1 MAKFSGMKELRYLNK
16 YLHKY
21 RKLLV
26 WGTVFVIISN
36 LFQIFPAQLVRQA
49 IDLVVEEIQA
59 VRQTGADETTA
70 SFYRSL
76 TLLSVL
82 ILVMALLRGF
92 FLYLVRQTIIVM
104 SRHIEFDLKN
114 EIFAHY
120 QQLSLSFYRRNN
132 TGDLMNRISEDVSR
146 VRMYLGPAIMYGLQ
160 LITLFIILIPVM
172 FVIST
177 KLTLYALIPLPFLSL
192 SIYLVNNS
200 IERRS
205 ERIQRS
211 QSQLSTFV
219 QEAFSGI
226 RVLKAFH
233 REEDS
238 ISGFT
243 RASEHYRQQSLRLT
257 RVQALF
263 FPLITA
269 LIGMSTLLVIYAGSA
284 EVIAG
289 NLTIGHIAEFVIY
302 VNLLTWPVT
311 SLGYT
316 SSLVQRAEASQRRI
330 NEFLR
335 IEPEIRSEKNLVQ
348 IIGGKIEFDNVSF
361 TYPDT
366 GIQALKNL
374 SFTVE
379 PGQSLA
385 IIGTTGSGKSTVA
398 NLITRMYDVT
408 EGEIRIDDIPI
419 KYYDLTNLRSQI
431 GYVPQDVFLFSDT
444 IYNNIAFGG
453 THQLTREQIEQAA
466 RDADVLHNIQRF
478 PHGFETRIGERG
490 ITLSGGQK
498 QRVSIARAIVHE
510 PRILI
515 LDDALSAVDTKTEHN
530 ILNSLKRIMQGRT
543 TIIISHRVSSA
554 KLANKIIVLVDGQI
568 AEQGTH
574 EELMKLNG
582 YYRDLYEKQVKAEA
596 EQSLG

>member
-1 MAKFSGMKELRYLNK
+1 MAKFSFMKELKYLNK
-16 YLHKY
+16 YLRKY
-21 RKLLV
+21 RRLLF
-26 WGTVFVIISN
+26 WGTVYVIISN

-49 IDLVVEEIQA
+49 IDLVVEKIGQL
-59 VRQTGADETTA
+59 QQLADAEGTA

-76 TLLSVL
+76 TILTVL
-82 ILVMALLRGF
+82 ILVMAVLRGF
-92 FLYLVRQTIIVM
+92 FLYLVRQTLIVM

-120 QQLSLSFYRRNN
+120 QQLSLGFYRRNN

-160 LITLFIILIPVM
+160 LITLFVILIPVM
-172 FVIST
+172 FAIST
-177 KLTLYALIPLPFLSL
+177 KLTLYALIPLPLLSL
-192 SIYLVNNS
+192 SIYWVNNS

-233 REEDS
+233 REEES
-238 ISGFT
+238 INGFD
-243 RASEHYRQQSLRLT
+243 RASEHYRQQSLKLT

-269 LIGMSTLLVIYAGSA
+269 LIGLSTLLVVYAGSA

-289 NLTIGHIAEFVIY
+289 NLTIGHIAEFIIY

-316 SSLVQRAEASQRRI
+316 SSLVQRAEASQKRI
-330 NEFLR
+330 NEFLKTV
-335 IEPEIRSEKNLVQ
+335 PEVRTEKGLVRT
-348 IIGGKIEFDNVSF
+348 IAGKVTFDNVGF
-361 TYPDT
+361 VYPES
-366 GIQALKNL
+366 GIEALKNIC
-374 SFTVE
+374 FTVE

-385 IIGTTGSGKSTVA
+385 IIGTTGSGKSTIA

-408 EGEIRIDDIPI
+408 KGEVRIDDIPI
-419 KYYDLTNLRSQI
+419 QQYDLTCLRSQI

-453 THQLTREQIEQAA
+453 THELTREQIEQAA

-478 PHGFETRIGERG
+478 PQGFDTRIGERG

-530 ILNSLKRIMQGRT
+530 ILNNLRRIMQGRT

-554 KLANKIIVLVDGQI
+554 KLANKIIVLVDGQM
-568 AEQGTH
+568 AEEGTH
-574 EELMKLNG
+574 EELMQKEG
-582 YYRDLYEKQVKAEA
+582 FYRELYEKQVNMEKES
-596 EQSLG
+596 SL

>member
-1 MAKFSGMKELRYLNK
+1 MKELKYLNK
-16 YLHKY
+16 YLYKY
-21 RKLLV
+21 KHLLL
-26 WGTVFVIISN
+26 WGTVFVVVSN
-36 LFQIFPAQLVRQA
+36 LFQIFPAQLVRRA
-49 IDLVVEEIQA
+49 IDLVVEQVEK
-59 VRQTGADETTA
+59 
-70 SFYRSL
+70 YRSVKG
-76 TLLSVL
+76 TLSESAFLQDFAQNIALLAML
-82 ILVMALLRGF
+82 ILAMALLRGF

-104 SRHIEFDLKN
+104 SRLIEFDLKN

-120 QQLSLSFYRRNN
+120 QTLSLGFYRRNN

-160 LITLFIILIPVM
+160 LITLFLILIPVM
-172 FVIST
+172 FSISPT
-177 KLTLYALIPLPFLSL
+177 LTIYALIPLPLLSL
-192 SIYLVNNS
+192 SIYWVNNS

-205 ERIQRS
+205 ERIQ
-211 QSQLSTFV
+211 QSLSGLSTFV

-238 ISGFT
+238 IGAFT

-263 FPLITA
+263 FPLITG
-269 LIGMSTLLVIYAGSA
+269 LIGLSTLLVVYAGSV

-289 NLTIGHIAEFVIY
+289 HLTVGHIAEYVIY

-316 SSLVQRAEASQRRI
+316 SSLIQRAAVSQRRI
-330 NEFLR
+330 NEFLQ
-335 IEPEIRSEKNLVQ
+335 IAPEIRSTKNLKRT
-348 IIGGKIEFDNVSF
+348 IRGKVEFRNVSF

-366 GIQALKNL
+366 GIRALKNL
-374 SFTVE
+374 SFRVE
-379 PGQSLA
+379 PGESLA

-408 EGEIRIDDIPI
+408 SGEIRIDDIPI
-419 KYYDLTNLRSQI
+419 QDYDLTCLRSQI

-453 THQLTREQIEQAA
+453 THELTRAQIEQAA
-466 RDADVLHNIQRF
+466 RDADVYDNIMGF
-478 PHGFETRIGERG
+478 PRGFETRIGERG

-510 PRILI
+510 PNILI

-530 ILNSLKRIMQGRT
+530 ILNSLKRIMRGRT

-554 KLANKIIVLVDGQI
+554 KLANQILVLVDGQV
-568 AEQGTH
+568 AEQGSHT
-574 EELMKLNG
+574 ELMRRRG
-582 YYRDLYEKQVKAEA
+582 FYRELYEKQT
-596 EQSLG
+596 QSEHVGISD